1 MLATVSGSRFWS
13 DDVAQIIQGR
23 RGRHQLYLPKSH
35 CARPGGV
42 AGTVAVPP
50 EGPEPPAKRKAS
62 KKHGFEKQIRKASTD
77 EDPPIWD
84 RNKSACAQILEVF

>member
-1 MLATVSGSRFWS
+1 M
-13 DDVAQIIQGR
+13 
-23 RGRHQLYLPKSH
+23 
-35 CARPGGV
+35 
-42 AGTVAVPP
+42 AVPP